1 MALRRMH
8 PDFCSS
14 LEESL
19 KTLVIKQKAT
29 ELVAQ
34 QLPPISL
41 STAAEILGEVS
52 PWIPESI
59 NRFCLNIITAVRVLG
74 SAGRRARRIMAMLSV
89 YGEGPRIES
98 RKGNA
103 EDGMLEVKGLST
115 ALPSAQHPR
124 R

>member
-1 MALRRMH
+1 MH

-59 NRFCLNIITAVRVLG
+59 NRFCLNIITAVRVPG
-74 SAGRRARRIMAMLSV
+74 SA
-89 YGEGPRIES
+89 
-98 RKGNA
+98 NA

>member
-1 MALRRMH
+1 MH

-59 NRFCLNIITAVRVLG
+59 NRFCLNIITAVCVPG

-103 EDGMLEVKGLST
+103 EDGMLEVKDLST
-115 ALPSAQHPR
+115 APTQVGS
-124 R
+124 